1 MALTP
6 LDIQNKNFETKMR
19 GYEKDEVDDFLDIVV
34 RDYEEVV
41 QRNRELE
48 KSLKHA
54 EEKLEYFNELKDA
67 LNQSIVVAQDTADKV
82 KKSANK
88 ESEVVV
94 TSAQNKADELVANA
108 EKQAD
113 QLRASAQEHAK
124 EILSDATQ
132 KAREL
137 TTETND
143 LKKKTRV
150 FHNNLSLMLETQLE
164 QVKSPEW
171 DEILTPFSTYVQDSH
186 EVFREILAEELDN
199 ENDSEVNSEQAD
211 TAPDSDSEEQQQ
223 DEEDV
228 SVVDTSHRVVP
239 VSTEDHEDTEEYGR

>member
-6 LDIQNKNFETKMR
+6 LDIQNKSFQTKMR

-34 RDYEEVV
+34 KDYEEVV
-41 QRNRELE
+41 QKNREME

-54 EEKLEYFNELKDA
+54 EEKLEYFDELKDA

-113 QLRASAQEHAK
+113 RITQAAQERAK

-171 DEILTPFSTYVQDSH
+171 DEILAPFSSYVQDSH

-199 ENDSEVNSEQAD
+199 EDDSAVNSEQV
-211 TAPDSDSEEQQQ
+211 TSESESETVAE

-228 SVVDTSHRVVP
+228 SVVDSNHRVVP
-239 VSTEDHEDTEEYGR
+239 VSTEDHETTEEYSR